1 MLDLI
6 LVVNMIYRRYMMLG
20 LYLSSD
26 KEYIEKVSKQG
37 EELSLLAKGDGVE
50 IMTQKFQPGL
60 VFWIDPGDDE
70 KLMEFFY
77 VLEGTIAYTNESA
90 EVKLNVGE
98 YFYAHGLKKSVYFKA
113 LTEVTLLYVASQPVF
128 HLLSNEIESLIEMIK
143 KVEEKD
149 RYTHSH
155 SMRLKEYTI
164 KIGEKMNL
172 PQKQLDILYYASSLH
187 DIGKINV
194 PDEILNKPG
203 KLTNEEFEYIKRHP
217 VDGAEIIKNTFL
229 RETEAGILQHHE
241 RLDGSGYPN
250 GLKDREICLEAKI
263 IAVVDTYDAMTSDRP
278 YRKGIDPKIT
288 MNEIKSLIGK
298 HYDEKI
304 VMTFEQVLKD
314 EKII

>member
-1 MLDLI
+1 MF
-6 LVVNMIYRRYMMLG
+6 G
-20 LYLSSD
+20 LYLSND

-37 EELSLLAKGDGVE
+37 EELKLLAKGDGVE
-50 IMTQKFQPGL
+50 IMSQKFQPDL
-60 VFWIDPGDDE
+60 VFWVEPGDSE
-70 KLMEFFY
+70 TLMEFFY
-77 VLEGTIAYTNESA
+77 ILEGTIVYTNEGN
-90 EVKLNVGE
+90 EVKLNRGE
-98 YFYAHGLKKSVYFKA
+98 YFYAQGLKESIHFRT
-113 LTEVTLLYVASQPVF
+113 LTEVTLLYIASQPVF
-128 HLLSNEIESLIEMIK
+128 HYLSNEIESLIEMIN

-149 RYTHSH
+149 MYTHSH

-203 KLTNEEFEYIKRHP
+203 KLTNEEFEYIKKHP

-229 RETEAGILQHHE
+229 RETAAGILQHHE

-250 GLKDREICLEAKI
+250 GLKCDEICLEAKI

-278 YRKGIDPKIT
+278 YRKGIDPRTTID
-288 MNEIKSLIGK
+288 EIKGLIGK